1 MGYINPLLQLPAA
14 QDLLA
19 LPIESRRAV
28 ASVLRALRTQAN
40 AQAEIAWSRRKG
52 PMAAYW
58 RAVAAY
64 ARHLAHAVDDGR
76 SAPKPGTTTLPHPA
90 RKFVAG
96 RRTDAPR
103 GSIAGTV
110 RAAEGVSN
118 ADQS

>member
-58 RAVAAY
+58 RAVATY
-64 ARHLAHAVDDGR
+64 ARHLAHAVEDGR
-76 SAPKPGTTTLPHPA
+76 APKPGAATLPHPA
-90 RKFVAG
+90 HKFVAG
-96 RRTDAPR
+96 GRTDAPR
-103 GSIAGTV
+103 GSTAGTV
-110 RAAEGVSN
+110 RAAEGGSN